1 MEPIKLSKFA
11 GWEEGF
17 IPAVRGVILGQGRS
31 GLGPL
36 GLGHSSKIP
45 RTQEGNQR
53 LTVINLAGLPS
64 DQFAQVERELDGHR
78 SLTDMLNWSQCQ
90 PPGTLVPQVISD
102 VVVQDEF
109 THDVIVP
116 WGESLV
122 LVYDT
127 T

>member
-1 MEPIKLSKFA
+1 
-11 GWEEGF
+11 
-17 IPAVRGVILGQGRS
+17 
-31 GLGPL
+31 
-36 GLGHSSKIP
+36 
-45 RTQEGNQR
+45 
-53 LTVINLAGLPS
+53 LTVINLASLPS
-64 DQFAQVERELDGHR
+64 DQFTQLERELGGHR
-78 SLTDMLNWSQCQ
+78 SLSDILSWSQRQ
-90 PPGTLVPQVISD
+90 QPGTLAPQIITD